1 MTETLSLDTKRLP
14 TSSIR
19 ICGGRQFVPFQLV
32 TEIAE
37 MPSAAESIG
46 WPMKYRFPALS

>member
-1 MTETLSLDTKRLP
+1 VIDTLSLVTPREP
-14 TSSIR
+14 SSSIR
-19 ICGGRQFVPFQLV
+19 IVGGLQDVPFHVV

-46 WPMKYRFPALS
+46 WPMKYKLPALS